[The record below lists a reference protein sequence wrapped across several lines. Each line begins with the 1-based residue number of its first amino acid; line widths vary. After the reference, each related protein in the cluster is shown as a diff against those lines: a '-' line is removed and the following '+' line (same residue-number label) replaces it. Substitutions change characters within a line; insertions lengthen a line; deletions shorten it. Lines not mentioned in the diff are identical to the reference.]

1 VTRNGLRLTLFLLLV
16 VFVGVAGW
24 QYYGLEL
31 DSARSAEEARQLDG
45 FRDAVHH
52 AVSEARTAQ
61 QAYLADGQGVDY
73 WGTRFAEAIA
83 DITGALENLRVTA
96 GDDETTIAAL
106 DRADRALKVYDG
118 LDRKIRGFVE
128 SGSLLMAADVVY
140 EDGMKTSGLIL
151 EAVDEAHRA
160 LASPQQAAI
169 ESNTLLRRWLAMAV
183 AAAGVLVSLLLLPS
197 GRPVSASV
205 ARDEAATRSTLIDD
219 ENDWRLDRPARAEAP
234 APQPPAPAAEAPPPP
249 AQAAPAATPVPA
261 SPPREAASAA
271 HDAAALAAAA
281 QVCTDLARVQDG
293 DQLRDVLGRAAR
305 VLDATGVIVWI
316 VDAEGRA
323 LKPLLTYGYPEEA
336 LRRIPTLPRD
346 ADNATAAAWRDGV
359 THVVEATDAAPGAVA
374 VPILGPQGCTGVLAA
389 EIGHHR
395 EAARSTRAVAQLV
408 AAQLAVLI
416 PPDTAG
422 STET

>member
-31 DSARSAEEARQLDG
+31 DSAESAEEARQLDG
-45 FRDAVHH
+45 FRDTVHLGVH
-52 AVSEARTAQ
+52 EARTAQ
-61 QAYLADGQGVDY
+61 QAYVAEGQGVDF
-73 WGTRFAEAIA
+73 WRTRFAEAIA
-83 DITGALENLRVTA
+83 DITDALENLRVTA
-96 GDDETTIAAL
+96 ADDEATVAAL

-140 EDGMKTSGLIL
+140 EDGMKTSSLIV
-151 EAVDEAHRA
+151 EGVDDAHRLLTSPH
-160 LASPQQAAI
+160 LAAV
-169 ESNTLLRRWLAMAV
+169 ESNRLLQQWLAAAV
-183 AAAGVLVSLLLLPS
+183 AAAGVLVSLLLLPA
-197 GRPVSASV
+197 GRP
-205 ARDEAATRSTLIDD
+205 ARRLVTSEVPPATTPAVED
-219 ENDWRLDRPARAEAP
+219 ENDWRLDRPARVE
-234 APQPPAPAAEAPPPP
+234 PQAAARPEPPAPAAGPPAETAVEAPAPTPT
-249 AQAAPAATPVPA
+249 PAA
-261 SPPREAASAA
+261 AAAHAA
-271 HDAAALAAAA
+271 HDTAALAAAA

-316 VDAEGRA
+316 VDADGRA

-346 ADNATAAAWRDGV
+346 ADNATAAAWRDGI

-395 EAARSTRAVAQLV
+395 EAARATRAVAQLV

-416 PPDTAG
+416 PPDTSDA
-422 STET
+422 EA